1 MSGLSERRR
10 GWSTAGD
17 DLSSRVA
24 HRKRVMPLRSLASAL
39 LASGLLLSARA
50 IAADFEQLGELEKVG
65 ARVTAVVVDLG
76 DLSVVAERNAET
88 RLTPASLTKL
98 SIAAA
103 SLEAWPADKAFRTRL
118 LSSARLDNGVL
129 GGDLILQGDGDP
141 SLDDHALWSLAAQ
154 LKGAGVTSV
163 KGRLVVN
170 AAPFGEMKCET
181 SDRCKALERSDTA
194 YNAPLSSIGVDF
206 GNWCVSVRPTSLAQ
220 PAEVRGCG
228 VRTLPLPIDGRIRTV
243 GEGGRQTFWV
253 ERVTGD
259 SGDRLRVGGDIPL
272 DRGQELYRAM
282 SDPADGVGRLMV
294 QMLGEVGI
302 GVAGPVVVQ
311 SGSAVGQAS
320 ELAHIEGLLLRE
332 QLGRMLRYSNNYIAD
347 VLTLDL
353 AASLGNEAP
362 ADLSSASGILSDFIR
377 RSQRYAKLRAPKTPA
392 PIFSGSG
399 LTPENLISANEL
411 ASLLVY
417 QYRDTRR
424 FPAFYGGMVVP
435 RDAPFEFLRTGT
447 PDWLDR
453 VALKTGTMET
463 PHSVCG
469 IAGYLR
475 KKDGGWMA
483 FAVIVNGGPA
493 MPRVP
498 LFRAMKAARGDIE
511 RILERY

>member
-1 MSGLSERRR
+1 
-10 GWSTAGD
+10 
-17 DLSSRVA
+17 
-24 HRKRVMPLRSLASAL
+24 MPLRSFASAV
-39 LASGLLLSARA
+39 LASGLLFAVPA
-50 IAADFEQLGELEKVG
+50 MAAFDELGELEKVG
-65 ARVTAVVVDLG
+65 ARVSAVVIDLG
-76 DLSVVAERNAET
+76 NLSVIAERNAEI

-103 SLEAWPADKAFRTRL
+103 SLEAWPADKAFHTRL
-118 LSSARLDNGVL
+118 LSTAPLQDGVL
-129 GGDLILQGDGDP
+129 SGDLILQGDGDP
-141 SLDDHALWSLAAQ
+141 SLDDHLLWSLAAQ

-163 KGRLVVN
+163 RGKLIVN
-170 AAPFGEMKCET
+170 AAPFGTMKCET

-228 VRTLPLPIDGRIRTV
+228 VRMLPLPIDGTIKTV

-253 ERVTGD
+253 ERITRDGI
-259 SGDRLRVGGDIPL
+259 DRLRVGGDVPM

-282 SDPADGVGRLMV
+282 SDPAAGVGQLLA
-294 QMLGEVGI
+294 QMLREIGI
-302 GVAGPVVVQ
+302 VVEGPVVVQ
-311 SGSAVGQAS
+311 QGPAPGQAVQ
-320 ELAHIEGLLLRE
+320 LAQVEGLTLRE
-332 QLGRMLRYSNNYIAD
+332 QLGRMLRFSNNYIAD

-353 AASLGNEAP
+353 AASLENEAP
-362 ADLSSASGILSDFIR
+362 TDLAAASGILAGFL
-377 RSQRYAKLRAPKTPA
+377 QRTQRIAKLTTPKSPA

-399 LTPENLISANEL
+399 LTPENLISSNEL
-411 ASLLVY
+411 AGLLAY

-435 RDAPFEFLRTGT
+435 RDAPFQFLRTGT

-453 VALKTGTMET
+453 VALKTGTMDT

-483 FAVIVNGGPA
+483 FAVIVNGGA
-493 MPRVP
+493 RMPRVP
-498 LFRAMKAARGDIE
+498 LFRAMAAARGDIE
-511 RILERY
+511 KILERY